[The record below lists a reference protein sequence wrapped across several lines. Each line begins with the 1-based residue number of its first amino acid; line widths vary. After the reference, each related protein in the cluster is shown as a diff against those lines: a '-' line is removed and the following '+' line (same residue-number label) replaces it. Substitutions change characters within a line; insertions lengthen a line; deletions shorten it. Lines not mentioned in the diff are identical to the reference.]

1 VKRALRRLV
10 DLLVLLVSVSTLLF
24 FALRLAG
31 DPTVVMAGSD
41 ATEAQLAAIRAQY
54 GFDKSLPEQYL
65 RYMASLA
72 RLDFGAS
79 LATGQS
85 ALGMILVKLPATLL
99 LASLGF
105 ITTVAIAFPVGAF
118 LGFRPDTP
126 GRRMVALVVYVFQGV
141 PGFVLAL
148 LLIQVFVVQLGLL
161 PSFGYADPRTWILP
175 SIALASFLAPKLCR
189 VFAANV
195 SEAMREDYIRRAR
208 AMGATPKEILW
219 KEALPNAL
227 LGAASLL
234 SVQFATLISGVVII
248 EVLFVWPG
256 VGWQLL
262 QSTLALDFPVI
273 QAFAVVVA
281 VLVFA
286 INTATDLL
294 LTVIDPRLR
303 EAARE

>member
-1 VKRALRRLV
+1 MGFLRRLF
-10 DLLVLLVSVSTLLF
+10 DLFVLLVSVSTLLF

-31 DPTVVMAGSD
+31 DPTLIMAGAD
-41 ATEAQLAAIRAQY
+41 ATPEQLAAIRAQY
-54 GFDKSLPEQYL
+54 GFDKSLAEQYL
-65 RYMASLA
+65 RYMGSLA
-72 RLDFGAS
+72 QLDFGAS

-85 ALGMILVKLPATLL
+85 ALTMVLVKLPATLL
-99 LASLGF
+99 LAGLGLL
-105 ITTVAIAFPVGAF
+105 TTVAVALPVGAF

-126 GRRMVALVVYVFQGV
+126 GRRLVALVVYFFQGV

-175 SIALASFLAPKLCR
+175 SIALASFLAPKLTR

-195 SEAMREDYIRRAR
+195 SEAMREDYIRTAQ
-208 AMGATPKEILW
+208 AMGATPAEILW

-234 SVQFATLISGVVII
+234 SVQFASLISGVVII
-248 EVLFVWPG
+248 EVLFLWQG
-256 VGWQLL
+256 IGWQLL

-281 VLVFA
+281 VLVFV
-286 INTATDLL
+286 INTGTDLL
-294 LTVIDPRLR
+294 LALIDPRLQDAQR
-303 EAARE
+303 P

>member
-1 VKRALRRLV
+1 MKRVLRRLV

-31 DPTVVMAGSD
+31 DPTVVMAGND
-41 ATEAQLAAIRAQY
+41 ATEEQLAAIRAQY

-72 RLDFGAS
+72 RLDFGTS

-85 ALGMILVKLPATLL
+85 ALAMILVKLPATLL
-99 LASLGF
+99 LALLGL
-105 ITTVAIAFPVGAF
+105 ITTAVVAFPVGAF

-126 GRRMVALVVYVFQGV
+126 GRRLVALVVYVFQGV

-175 SIALASFLAPKLCR
+175 SIALASFLAPKLTR

-208 AMGATPKEILW
+208 AMGATPREILW

-227 LGAASLL
+227 LGATSLL

-281 VLVFA
+281 VLVFV
-286 INTATDLL
+286 INAATDLL
-294 LTVIDPRLR
+294 LAVIDPRLR
-303 EAARE
+303 ETAEA

>member
-1 VKRALRRLV
+1 MKRALRRLV

-118 LGFRPDTP
+118 LGFRPDSA
-126 GRRMVALVVYVFQGV
+126 GRRLVALLVYVFQGV

-303 EAARE
+303 EASRP

>member
-1 VKRALRRLV
+1 MKRALRRLV

-118 LGFRPDTP
+118 LGFRPDSA
-126 GRRMVALVVYVFQGV
+126 GRRLVALLVYVFQGV

-294 LTVIDPRLR
+294 LTAIDPRLR
-303 EAARE
+303 EASRP

>member
-1 VKRALRRLV
+1 
-10 DLLVLLVSVSTLLF
+10 
-24 FALRLAG
+24 
-31 DPTVVMAGSD
+31 MAGSD

-118 LGFRPDTP
+118 LGFRPDSA
-126 GRRMVALVVYVFQGV
+126 GRRLVALVVYVFQGV

-303 EAARE
+303 EASRP